1 MRISGERSMTFL
13 VELGRDRIPFSVR
26 YDGAAIIVSDIG
38 EDKDGR
44 RGKRSSGEVLPGRVE
59 RSVPD

>member
-1 MRISGERSMTFL
+1 MRISGERSTSFL
-13 VELGRDRIPFSVR
+13 VELVRDRIPFSVR
-26 YDGAAIIVSDIG
+26 YDGDAIIVSDTG

-44 RGKRSSGEVLPGRVE
+44 GKRSVLPGQAE

>member
-13 VELGRDRIPFSVR
+13 VELVRDRIPFSVR
-26 YDGAAIIVSDIG
+26 YDGDAIIVSDIG

-44 RGKRSSGEVLPGRVE
+44 RGKRSSGEV
-59 RSVPD
+59 